1 VDRWRRARRGPRQLG
16 TGSVTYRYLRLS
28 ATTSG
33 TTGQSLKRG
42 EESLTRRRV
51 IVSAA
56 ISTVAILVTTGVAV
70 GSRAY
75 KADNCTTN
83 GSNVAC
89 KYLEA
94 QSLGAHAGVM
104 SSHNYWA
111 ADEMWRPATGQSSSV
126 WFYNQNGQFVGGAF
140 YSGTS
145 PFMTTGS
152 YGYDQGTC
160 ENDSGT
166 TLTNSTCE
174 VFNFVP

>member
-1 VDRWRRARRGPRQLG
+1 VA
-16 TGSVTYRYLRLS
+16 
-28 ATTSG
+28 
-33 TTGQSLKRG
+33 
-42 EESLTRRRV
+42 
-51 IVSAA
+51 AA
-56 ISTVAILVTTGVAV
+56 ISTVALLVITGAAL
-70 GSRAY
+70 GRAH
-75 KADNCTTN
+75 KAADDCTTN

-104 SSHNYWA
+104 SSSHNYWV

-126 WFYNQNGQFVGGAF
+126 WFYNQYGQFVGGAY

>member
-1 VDRWRRARRGPRQLG
+1 MRRSRFMLLIASIGIV
-16 TGSVTYRYLRLS
+16 TVTTASVAFATQSRAS
-28 ATTSG
+28 DDCTTS
-33 TTGQSLKRG
+33 
-42 EESLTRRRV
+42 
-51 IVSAA
+51 
-56 ISTVAILVTTGVAV
+56 
-70 GSRAY
+70 
-75 KADNCTTN
+75 

-94 QSLGAHAGVM
+94 SSLGAHSGAM
-104 SSHNYWA
+104 SSSHNYWVA
-111 ADEMWRPATGQSSSV
+111 NEMWRPSTGQASSV
-126 WFYNQNGQFVGGAF
+126 WFYNQNGQFVGGAY

-152 YGYDQGTC
+152 YGYDQGAC